1 MGTVFLSKKS
11 SKNFPHGL
19 SGKTLT
25 IRADRHRRHR
35 SVHLNGDPDQAE
47 RFGRLLIHHTRNLG
61 QFPARGRIVPEF
73 KDEAIREIIVR
84 VYRVIYRVD
93 HAQQSIEI
101 IRFWHA
107 GRGIPKLIM

>member
-1 MGTVFLSKKS
+1 MDYQVKLS
-11 SKNFPHGL
+11 
-19 SGKTLT
+19 
-25 IRADRHRRHR
+25 R
-35 SVHLNGDPDQAE
+35 SARSDIEEIVRYISMDDPDQAE
-47 RFGRLLIHHTRNLG
+47 RFGRFLIHHTRNLG

-84 VYRVIYRVD
+84 AYRVIYRVN
-93 HAQQSIEI
+93 HVQQSIEI